1 MRPRL
6 VALLAILAFPFA
18 SQARIVERI
27 LAVVD
32 DEVLLLSEVEERE
45 APLRPQ
51 IEAAPSEFEREEAS
65 KRLRCQVLGDMIDE
79 RLLERQAQKL
89 HLTVTPA
96 EVDRA
101 SDNVRNANRMTEA
114 EFAQALADQGYTV
127 TRYRSD
133 LRRQLLEL
141 KVVNARVAG
150 RVSVTDAEVRD
161 EYNRT
166 VRDLRARDPFRGA
179 MIFLSVPE
187 GAGAVVAARQ
197 RDLAADLARRAQEGE
212 DFAAL
217 ARRHSEDE
225 GTKDAGGDLGQ
236 RQRGELAP
244 HLDDAFLDMAPGEIR
259 GPVRA
264 PDGWMVLRLVER
276 EQTGV
281 RAFEEVRD
289 HIRQDLIER
298 EMTRQRRL
306 FLREQARQTFIERRF
321 ECGS

>member
-1 MRPRL
+1 VTR
-6 VALLAILAFPFA
+6 AILLAVLAVPIA
-18 SQARIVERI
+18 AEARIVERI
-27 LAVVD
+27 LAIVD
-32 DEVLLLSEVEERE
+32 DEVLLQSEIEERE
-45 APLRPQ
+45 APFRSQ
-51 IEAAPSEFEREEAS
+51 IDSAPSQFEREEAQ

-114 EFAQALADQGYTV
+114 EFAQALADQGYTM

-179 MIFLSVPE
+179 MIFLSVPA
-187 GAGAVVAARQ
+187 GAGAVVAAKQ
-197 RDLAADLARRAQEGE
+197 RDLAADLARRAGAGE

-217 ARRHSEDE
+217 ARRFSEDE
-225 GTKDAGGDLGQ
+225 GTRDSGGDLGE
-236 RQRGELAP
+236 RRRGELAP
-244 HLDDAFLDMAPGEIR
+244 HIDDALLDMAPGDVR

-264 PDGWMVLRLVER
+264 PDGWMVLKLVER

-289 HIRQDLIER
+289 GIRQDLIER
-298 EMTRQRRL
+298 EMSRQRRL
-306 FLREQARQTFIERRF
+306 FLREQARQTFIERRVQ
-321 ECGS
+321 CGT